1 MSQTSAAGPG
11 RPERRANGRG
21 GPVDGPV
28 GGLATDRAAQCLLA
42 AAQERG
48 LTIAVAESLTGGQV
62 CEALVSI
69 PGASAV
75 VLGGVVAYATAVKA
89 RVLGVEEGLLAAV
102 GPVDARVAR
111 QMASG
116 VVSLMGAD
124 LGLATTGVAGP
135 GPAEG
140 HPAGTVHIAVASP
153 WGTVSRELHLD
164 GDRADV
170 RAATTASVVALAVGL
185 LDASRGS

>member
-1 MSQTSAAGPG
+1 M
-11 RPERRANGRG
+11 
-21 GPVDGPV
+21 DGPV

-116 VVSLMGAD
+116 VVSL
-124 LGLATTGVAGP
+124 L
-135 GPAEG
+135 
-140 HPAGTVHIAVASP
+140 
-153 WGTVSRELHLD
+153 
-164 GDRADV
+164 
-170 RAATTASVVALAVGL
+170 
-185 LDASRGS
+185 

>member
-1 MSQTSAAGPG
+1 M
-11 RPERRANGRG
+11 
-21 GPVDGPV
+21 DGPV
-28 GGLATDRAAQCLLA
+28 GGLATDRATQCLLA

-170 RAATTASVVALAVGL
+170 RAATTALVVALAVGL